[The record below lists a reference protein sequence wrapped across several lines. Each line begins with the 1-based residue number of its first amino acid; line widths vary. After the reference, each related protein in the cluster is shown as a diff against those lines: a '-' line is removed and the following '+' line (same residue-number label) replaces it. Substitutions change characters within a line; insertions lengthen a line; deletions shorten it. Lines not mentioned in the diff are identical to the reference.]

1 MELDL
6 AGLSFRK
13 SERYKKRFRRALP
26 GPGEPLAEDL
36 LCARGERRLAPGVR
50 DLLHDLRLGRIG
62 VNRAGDGLQAQARIH
77 EHRELIDHVARM
89 VCDDGRAE
97 YLVGSL
103 LDMRP
108 REALVLAVED
118 GSVHFIELEG
128 ERVHLEALGLGVC
141 FVYDVM

>member
-1 MELDL
+1 MTELAICNTL
-6 AGLSFRK
+6 P
-13 SERYKKRFRRALP
+13 P
-26 GPGEPLAEDL
+26 GPGEPLAEDAFR
-36 LCARGERRLAPGVR
+36 ARGERGLAPRVG

-108 REALVLAVED
+108 REALLLAVED
-118 GSVHFIELEG
+118 GSVHSSEVDG
-128 ERVHLEALGLGVC
+128 E
-141 FVYDVM
+141 

>member
-89 VCDDGRAE
+89 VSTMVAPSIWSVPFLTCARAKP
-97 YLVGSL
+97 S
-103 LDMRP
+103 
-108 REALVLAVED
+108 
-118 GSVHFIELEG
+118 SS
-128 ERVHLEALGLGVC
+128 
-141 FVYDVM
+141 